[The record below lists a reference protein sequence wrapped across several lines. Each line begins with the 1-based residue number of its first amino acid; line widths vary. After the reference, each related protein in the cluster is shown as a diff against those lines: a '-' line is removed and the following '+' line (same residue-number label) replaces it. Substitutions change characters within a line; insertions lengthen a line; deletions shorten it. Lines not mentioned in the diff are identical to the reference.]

1 MAESSAGTP
10 QIIVSAVVPVYC
22 GAPYLPE
29 LVGELKRLRDRWAA
43 EDAPMVLAE
52 LILVDDAA
60 IDNSPAVVD
69 RLARDHT
76 WISAIHLARNFGQ
89 HPATIAGIL
98 HSSGDWVATLDED
111 LQHPPW
117 QIDDLLREATLTNCD
132 VVYANAEAAVHENL
146 ARDLSSD
153 LVKRLVARLSGNPN
167 IRHVSSFRLMR
178 GSIARAAS
186 SVCGHETYFDVALS
200 WFTERV
206 GIVRMPLKDQRVIA
220 GGRSNYRLL
229 NLLSHTRRMLMS
241 ESDQWS
247 SDRRRGRFGRAYNQ
261 LCLRRLH
268 CCFRI
273 ALPGKHERARMAFT
287 DRRHYV
293 FWRHPYFHGR
303 RRTRIFERPCRS
315 GARQADFLRSG
326 PYGRR
331 SSGAVFRPDNS
342 MIVLERTGVV
352 AGEPSR
358 QIMALFGAGLIGC
371 SILAGL
377 AGIAKYAQKHFPF
390 SWQNAGE
397 RQQHANEIER
407 YIAELAGTEGV
418 PCVVSVIWAAGRA
431 GFLSTSPEILEELS
445 AFRDV
450 LAFADRLGSRLSSA
464 RHMFHL
470 TSSAGGLFEGQRLVD
485 QELQTRATTPLR

>member
-241 ESDQWS
+241 S
-247 SDRRRGRFGRAYNQ
+247 RTNG
-261 LCLRRLH
+261 LR
-268 CCFRI
+268 I
-273 ALPGKHERARMAFT
+273 G
-287 DRRHYV
+287 
-293 FWRHPYFHGR
+293 
-303 RRTRIFERPCRS
+303 
-315 GARQADFLRSG
+315 
-326 PYGRR
+326 
-331 SSGAVFRPDNS
+331 GAVGLVALITSFAYGGFIVAFELLFPGS
-342 MIVLERTGVV
+342 MNVRGWPSLIVAITFFGGILTFMVGVALEYLSALAVQAHGKPIFFAVDRTGDAAV
-352 AGEPSR
+352 AR
-358 QIMALFGAGLIGC
+358 F
-371 SILAGL
+371 
-377 AGIAKYAQKHFPF
+377 F
-390 SWQNAGE
+390 
-397 RQQHANEIER
+397 
-407 YIAELAGTEGV
+407 
-418 PCVVSVIWAAGRA
+418 
-431 GFLSTSPEILEELS
+431 
-445 AFRDV
+445 
-450 LAFADRLGSRLSSA
+450 DR
-464 RHMFHL
+464 
-470 TSSAGGLFEGQRLVD
+470 
-485 QELQTRATTPLR
+485 TTQ